1 MEDKEY
7 LMMDHEIKDLAKY
20 LKLVKRIYL
29 GIIVFIIILFIFF
42 VYTYGWDLFSHFYVA
57 AFFILTIII
66 MYMLSMILLF
76 IFRRKVRKLKDKL

>member
-1 MEDKEY
+1 
-7 LMMDHEIKDLAKY
+7 MMDHEIKDLAKY

>member
-1 MEDKEY
+1 
-7 LMMDHEIKDLAKY
+7 MMDHEIKDLAKY
-20 LKLVKRIYL
+20 LKLVKSIYL

>member
-1 MEDKEY
+1 
-7 LMMDHEIKDLAKY
+7 
-20 LKLVKRIYL
+20 VKRIYF
-29 GIIVFIIILFIFF
+29 GIIVFIIILFFFF

-57 AFFILTIII
+57 AFFILTIIL